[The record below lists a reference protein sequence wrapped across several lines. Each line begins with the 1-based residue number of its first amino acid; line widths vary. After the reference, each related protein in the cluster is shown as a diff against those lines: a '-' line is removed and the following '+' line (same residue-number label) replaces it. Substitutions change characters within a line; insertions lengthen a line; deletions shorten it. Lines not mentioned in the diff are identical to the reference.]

1 MELVRRG
8 SGCGNSR
15 KTGMKKI
22 VFTALVVVFALSA
35 GACNTVRGI
44 GEDVQAGGRAIE
56 KAAK

>member
-1 MELVRRG
+1 
-8 SGCGNSR
+8 
-15 KTGMKKI
+15 MKKI
-22 VFTALVVVFALSA
+22 VFTALVVAFALST